1 MGEDPQKEKKKKGNL
16 KQRKNEVDSNKEG
29 MEVYQNKE
37 RNEINLNMQGME
49 IEGTR
54 KGCKQVTFWSL

>member
-1 MGEDPQKEKKKKGNL
+1 
-16 KQRKNEVDSNKEG
+16 

-37 RNEINLNMQGME
+37 RNEINLNMDGME

-54 KGCKQVTFWSL
+54 KDANK